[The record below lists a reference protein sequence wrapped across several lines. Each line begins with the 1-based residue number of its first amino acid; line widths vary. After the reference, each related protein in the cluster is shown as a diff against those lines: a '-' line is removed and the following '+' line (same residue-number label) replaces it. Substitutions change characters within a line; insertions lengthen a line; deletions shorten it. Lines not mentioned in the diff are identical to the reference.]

1 MKAVKWVLIV
11 GAGLFLLVVAAL
23 LIVPRFIDVQKYKPH
38 VEKWTSEATG
48 RPFRI
53 GGRLQF
59 SLFPWVGVALSDL
72 HLGNP
77 PGFAEKDCLSV
88 HSFEVKMKLLPLL
101 SRDIQVKRFVVEGPR
116 IVLEKSVAGQRNW
129 DGMGK
134 TSDQVPSKHGGE
146 EKRGPE
152 KGLLEGLPIKSLAV
166 GECAIKNASLVYID
180 GGTGDRKEISHVTLR
195 LEDVSLDRPIQVA
208 LAGEVME
215 YPFSVKGK
223 VGPLGKDI
231 GKGTIPLGLAVEATS
246 EFRMRIEGNLVDPAT
261 SPQFDLTLQVS
272 EFSPRKLL
280 AALDRAFPVTTGDP
294 EALNLVALEAKLRG
308 DREKAQVS
316 DGVLDVDAS
325 KIVFSGRVRDYS
337 KLEAF
342 FDLSLDKIDLDRY
355 LPPPGEDGALAE
367 EKGRNGPQ
375 RERKRTNYSPLRRI
389 TLDGAV
395 RAANI
400 KVHGARLHD
409 LYVKVLGKGGQF
421 HLDPVTLNL
430 YQGNVSARGGLDV
443 RDDVPKSTMAVHG
456 KGIQI
461 GPLLQDLLKT
471 GILEGDINAEVALQ
485 MKGDDSE
492 TIKRTLNGEGDLLFR
507 DGAIVGI
514 DLAQMVQ
521 NVKVAFGLA
530 QMAEKMPRTDFSEL
544 HAPFVVTSGVVETP
558 KTTLTSPAL
567 RIWAAGK
574 ANLVKETLDFRVEPK
589 FVATLA
595 GQGDTKERAGFMVP
609 VVVAGSFKAP
619 KFRPDLEGIIRKG
632 LEERLP
638 QASDLIKA
646 LPGQTKEGDDSGSL
660 EDKAKDLLKQIPFGR

>member
-1 MKAVKWVLIV
+1 MKAVKWILIV
-11 GAGLFLLVVAAL
+11 GTGLFLLVVAAL
-23 LIVPRFIDVQKYKPH
+23 LIVPRFIDVQRYKPH
-38 VEKWTSEATG
+38 IEKWTSEATG

-88 HSFEVKMKLLPLL
+88 HSFEVRMKLLPLL

-116 IVLEKSVAGQRNW
+116 IALEKSVAGQGNW
-129 DGMGK
+129 DGMGR
-134 TSDQVPSKHGGE
+134 TSEQVPSKQEGE
-146 EKRGPE
+146 EKRRPE

-180 GGTGDRKEISHVTLR
+180 EATGDRKEISHVTLR

-208 LAGEVME
+208 LAGKVME
-215 YPFSVKGK
+215 CPFSVEGK
-223 VGPLGKDI
+223 VGPLGKEI
-231 GKGTIPLGLAVEATS
+231 GKGTIPLSLAVEATT
-246 EFRMRIEGNLVDPAT
+246 EFRMDIEGNLVDPAT
-261 SPQFDLTLQVS
+261 SQQFDLTLQIS

-280 AALDRAFPVTTGDP
+280 AALDTTFPLTTADP
-294 EALNLVALEAKLRG
+294 AALNLVALEAKLTG
-308 DREKAQVS
+308 DLEKAQVS

-325 KIVFSGRVRDYS
+325 KVVFSARAQDYS
-337 KLEAF
+337 KPEVF
-342 FDLSLDKIDLDRY
+342 FDFSLDKIDLDRY
-355 LPPPGEDGALAE
+355 LPPPGEDEALE
-367 EKGRNGPQ
+367 EKIERNGPP
-375 RERKRTNYSPLRRI
+375 RERKKTHYGPLRRI
-389 TLDGAV
+389 VLDGAV
-395 RAANI
+395 RAADI
-400 KVHGARLHD
+400 KVHGARLRD
-409 LYVKVLGKGGQF
+409 LHIKVLGKGGQF

-443 RDDVPKSTMAVHG
+443 RNDVPKSTMAVHG

-461 GPLLQDLLKT
+461 GPLLQDLLKK

-485 MKGDDSE
+485 MEGDDPE
-492 TIKRTLNGEGDLLFR
+492 TIKRTLNGKGDLSFR

-530 QMAEKMPRTDFSEL
+530 QMGEKKPRTDFSEL
-544 HAPFVVTSGVVETP
+544 DAPFVVTNGVVETP

-567 RIWAAGK
+567 RLWAAGK
-574 ANLVKETLDFRVEPK
+574 ADLVKEALDFRVEPT
-589 FVATLA
+589 FVATLT

-609 VVVAGSFKAP
+609 VVVAGSFGAP

-632 LEERLP
+632 LEDRLP
-638 QASDLIKA
+638 KASDLIKA
-646 LPGQTKEGDDSGSL
+646 LPGQTREGGDSGSL
-660 EDKAKDLLKQIPFGR
+660 EDKAKDLLKQLPFGR